1 MLNKELESILFVI
14 QTCLYFNSLLEKKQ
28 QQQQQQQQQKNC
40 KSKHQHA
47 NTLETNLGRVPGNG
61 VAQSFTVVRL

>member
-1 MLNKELESILFVI
+1 MLNKELESILFVT
-14 QTCLYFNSLLEKKQ
+14 QTCLYFNSLLEKK
-28 QQQQQQQQQKNC
+28 QQQQQQKNC

>member
-1 MLNKELESILFVI
+1 MLNKELESILFVT
-14 QTCLYFNSLLEKKQ
+14 QTCLYFNSLLEKKK
-28 QQQQQQQQQKNC
+28 QQQQQQKNC

-61 VAQSFTVVRL
+61 VTQSFTVVRL

>member
-1 MLNKELESILFVI
+1 MLNKELESILFVT
-14 QTCLYFNSLLEKKQ
+14 QTCLYFNSLLEKKK
-28 QQQQQQQQQKNC
+28 QQQQQQQQKNC

>member
-1 MLNKELESILFVI
+1 MLNKELESILFVT
-14 QTCLYFNSLLEKKQ
+14 QTCLYFNSLLEKKKK
-28 QQQQQQQQQKNC
+28 QQQQQQKNC